1 MRKPYDL
8 LFDKY
13 HQRESHFK
21 HIIDGN
27 VNELKKQQFYEWR
40 ICFIKSLLISLSVF
54 NYCV

>member
-27 VNELKKQQFYEWR
+27 VNELKKQQFYEMAYL
-40 ICFIKSLLISLSVF
+40 FHQESFEFPKSF
-54 NYCV
+54 